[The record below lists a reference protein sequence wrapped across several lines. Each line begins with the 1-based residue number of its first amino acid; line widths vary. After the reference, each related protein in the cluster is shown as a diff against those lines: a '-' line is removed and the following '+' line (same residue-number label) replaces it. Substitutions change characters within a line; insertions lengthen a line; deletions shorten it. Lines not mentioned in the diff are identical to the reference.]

1 LRRPGSPARLTEFT
15 ALGFYTQIPVCLLL
29 VAIAWLWQPEPAPL
43 AMSHYRDTLLSE
55 PLPSTGRLLSL
66 YSLIWLASTL
76 TIALKVEARLSRGG
90 TALAALALLT
100 ICAGGP
106 LVGMLLELAR

>member
-1 LRRPGSPARLTEFT
+1 M
-15 ALGFYTQIPVCLLL
+15 
-29 VAIAWLWQPEPAPL
+29 AIAWLWQPEPAAFPAPASTAEL
-43 AMSHYRDTLLSE
+43 VLTISHYRDALLSE

-66 YSLIWLASTL
+66 YSLIWLASIL
-76 TIALKVEARLSRGG
+76 TIALKVETRLSRGG
-90 TALAALALLT
+90 TVLAALALLT